1 MPESRN
7 IVINTGPLIALIAA
21 LGDLAFLSSMYEQ
34 ILVPFEVCREMAS
47 GGKTGFAISEFNAA
61 TFLRRQKA
69 SLDISP
75 FLANSLDLGEAAV
88 IQLALNEGIQT
99 VCIDEVVGRR
109 VARLNGLDLTGS
121 IGVLIRA
128 KKMGN
133 PFSMRKAIERM
144 RENGVWLSEKVVG
157 IDLAHADG

>member
-1 MPESRN
+1 MPECRN
-7 IVINTGPLIALIAA
+7 IVVNTGPLIALIAA
-21 LGDLAFLSSMYEQ
+21 MGDLSFLSSMYER
-34 ILVPFEVCREMAS
+34 ILVPFEVCREIAS

-61 TFLRRQKA
+61 TFLGKQQDP
-69 SLDISP
+69 LDISP

-88 IQLALNEGIQT
+88 IQLALDEGIRT

-128 KKMGN
+128 RKMGN

-144 RENGVWLSEKVVG
+144 RENGVWLSEKVVR
-157 IDLAHADG
+157 IALSHDDR